1 MSDERDDCRDE
12 ALSRAYR
19 RSAETEPPPAMDA
32 LILAAARRE
41 AEVRPVRAAPW
52 WRRWVA
58 PVGVFATLVLT
69 VSLTLLVQREQP
81 DLLPAAAPT
90 ARPAPQSEPPKAPAE
105 HAKMLA
111 RPAPASESRAKFKE
125 APPMQAPAAPAPA
138 PTLREEALPAQVA
151 AERRRDGAV
160 AGKLDKAE
168 KTEKADKAEKAQKAI
183 KTPEQWLEDIRRL
196 RREGREP
203 EAQAQLAAFRQA
215 YPDYRLPE
223 DMKVP

>member
-1 MSDERDDCRDE
+1 MAMSDERDDCRDE

-19 RSAETEPPPAMDA
+19 RSAEMEPPPALDA

-52 WRRWVA
+52 WRRWAA

-69 VSLTLLVQREQP
+69 VSLTLLFQREQP

-90 ARPAPQSEPPKAPAE
+90 AGPAPQGEPPKAPAE
-105 HAKMLA
+105 QAKMLV
-111 RPAPASESRAKFKE
+111 RPAPAPAPESRAKFKE
-125 APPMQAPAAPAPA
+125 APPMQAPAALAPA
-138 PTLREEALPAQVA
+138 PTLREEALPAQGA
-151 AERRRDGAV
+151 AEPRRDGAV

-168 KTEKADKAEKAQKAI
+168 KAKKAI

-223 DMKVP
+223 DMKAP

>member
-19 RSAETEPPPAMDA
+19 RSAEMEPPPALDA

-52 WRRWVA
+52 WRRWAA

-69 VSLTLLVQREQP
+69 VSLTLLFQREQP

-90 ARPAPQSEPPKAPAE
+90 AGPASQGEPPKAPAE
-105 HAKMLA
+105 QAKMLV
-111 RPAPASESRAKFKE
+111 RPAPAPAPESRAKFKE
-125 APPMQAPAAPAPA
+125 APPMRAPAALAPA

-151 AERRRDGAV
+151 AEPRRDGAV

-168 KTEKADKAEKAQKAI
+168 KAEKAMKAI

-215 YPDYRLPE
+215 YPNYRLPE